1 MLPESK
7 TALIAVAA
15 FDYIFM
21 FDDPLHG
28 ILIE

>member
-15 FDYIFM
+15 SDHILM
-21 FDDPLHG
+21 LDDVLHG
-28 ILIE
+28 IRIE